1 LPFQIDFIF
10 HNAHIITMDPALP
23 RVEAMAVTN
32 GRIIAL
38 GSDEELKPLFE
49 MAKEIIDVNGD
60 TVLPGFIDTHTH
72 LAGLGRRLLHLD
84 LGDTKSA
91 EEAIRLVGEQVKK
104 SPSGKLVLGYN
115 WDESKWTTSRYITKE
130 DLDPIAPDNPVVL
143 IRVCGHLASTNSA
156 ALKQID
162 IDATNPGVDKN
173 NDTGEPTGVL
183 RDIPI
188 DTRKLETEEEDLS
201 QSIIAACRFANSVGV
216 TSVHENLYLL
226 QLPILAAFI
235 KVRQNQ
241 QLSVRVYANLETG
254 LLDKLAGL
262 GLPTGLGDEYFRLG
276 GVKAFIDGSFGA
288 QTAALSQP
296 YQDHPE
302 SDGLLLFDEEDYR
315 FLLKTANQYRLQV
328 STHAIGDRGIDMV
341 LRSHEQVSKAKLV
354 KELRHN
360 IIHAEFLTQP
370 LIDRVKK
377 LDMLLL
383 QQPNFVHRWGLPGEM
398 YDSRL
403 GPERAQQLN
412 NFRKILDEGIK
423 IAFGSDCMPMDPI
436 YGIYSAV
443 THPNPAIRI
452 TVEEAIRLYTAD
464 AAYASF
470 EEQDKGTLTLGKLA
484 DFIRLSADPF
494 TLKPETLRD
503 LKVLETYVGGRQ
515 VFSSL

>member
-276 GVKAFIDGSFGA
+276 GVKAFMDPSEPKPQHFLNPTKTTQNLMASYFSMKRIIGSFSKLP
-288 QTAALSQP
+288 T
-296 YQDHPE
+296 
-302 SDGLLLFDEEDYR
+302 
-315 FLLKTANQYRLQV
+315 N
-328 STHAIGDRGIDMV
+328 IG
-341 LRSHEQVSKAKLV
+341 SK
-354 KELRHN
+354 
-360 IIHAEFLTQP
+360 
-370 LIDRVKK
+370 
-377 LDMLLL
+377 
-383 QQPNFVHRWGLPGEM
+383 
-398 YDSRL
+398 
-403 GPERAQQLN
+403 
-412 NFRKILDEGIK
+412 
-423 IAFGSDCMPMDPI
+423 
-436 YGIYSAV
+436 
-443 THPNPAIRI
+443 
-452 TVEEAIRLYTAD
+452 
-464 AAYASF
+464 
-470 EEQDKGTLTLGKLA
+470 
-484 DFIRLSADPF
+484 
-494 TLKPETLRD
+494 
-503 LKVLETYVGGRQ
+503 
-515 VFSSL
+515 